1 MKTRMRKSEP
11 TEGGKADHQ
20 KIGEIMSRDVEILMP
35 DESLQDAARKM
46 RLRDVGFLPI
56 CDGTRLVGT
65 LSDRD
70 IAVRAVAEGMDPKT
84 TAVRDLA
91 TEKVVWCFEDEDVSK
106 AARKMQTEQV
116 RRLMIIDRKNKQL
129 VGVVSLG
136 DLAVNGTQAISS
148 EVLQTVSAAARR

>member
-1 MKTRMRKSEP
+1 MKTRL
-11 TEGGKADHQ
+11 GKTDLKESKRADHQ
-20 KIGEIMSRDVEILMP
+20 KIGEIMSREVELVTP
-35 DESLQDAARKM
+35 DETLQNAARKM

-91 TEKVVWCFEDEDVSK
+91 SQKVVWCFEDEDVNQ
-106 AARKMQTEQV
+106 AARKMETEQV
-116 RRLMIIDRKNKQL
+116 RRLMVLNRKNKQL

-136 DLAVNGTQAISS
+136 DLAVNGTRALSG
-148 EVLQTVSAAARR
+148 EVLETVAATRR

>member
-1 MKTRMRKSEP
+1 MKTSLRKSDR
-11 TEGGKADHQ
+11 TQDSKADRR
-20 KIGEIMSRDVEILMP
+20 KIGEIMSRDVELVAP
-35 DESLQDAARKM
+35 EETLQNAARKM

-70 IAVRAVAEGMDPKT
+70 IAVRAVAEGLDPKT

-91 TEKVVWCFEDEDVSK
+91 TEKVVWCFEDDEVRK

-116 RRLMIIDRKNKQL
+116 RRLMVLDRKNRQL

-136 DLAVNGTQAISS
+136 DLASNGTEAISG
-148 EVLQTVSAAARR
+148 EVLQTVSAATRR

>member
-1 MKTRMRKSEP
+1 MKTRLSKSD
-11 TEGGKADHQ
+11 GKRAVKADHR
-20 KIGEIMSRDVEILMP
+20 KIGEIMSRDVELVMP
-35 DESLQDAARKM
+35 DETVQNAARKM

-56 CDGTRLVGT
+56 CDGMRLVGT

-70 IAVRAVAEGMDPKT
+70 ITVRAVAEGLDPKT

-91 TEKVVWCFEDEDVSK
+91 TKKVIWCFEDEDLGR

-116 RRLMIIDRKNKQL
+116 RRLIIISRNNRQL

-136 DLAVNGTQAISS
+136 DLAVNETQAISG
-148 EVLQTVSAAARR
+148 EVLQTVSGAGRR

>member
-1 MKTRMRKSEP
+1 MKTQLRKSDRTP
-11 TEGGKADHQ
+11 DVKPDRQ
-20 KIGEIMSRDVEILMP
+20 KIRDIMSRDVELVAP
-35 DESLQDAARKM
+35 DETVQNAARKM

-56 CDGTRLVGT
+56 CDGSRLVGT

-70 IAVRAVAEGMDPKT
+70 ITVRAVAEGLDPKT

-91 TEKVVWCFEDEDVSK
+91 TERVVWCFEDEEVNK

-116 RRLMIIDRKNKQL
+116 RRVMIIDRKNKQL

-136 DLAVNGTQAISS
+136 DLAVNGTQAVSG
-148 EVLQTVSAAARR
+148 EVLQTVSAATRR